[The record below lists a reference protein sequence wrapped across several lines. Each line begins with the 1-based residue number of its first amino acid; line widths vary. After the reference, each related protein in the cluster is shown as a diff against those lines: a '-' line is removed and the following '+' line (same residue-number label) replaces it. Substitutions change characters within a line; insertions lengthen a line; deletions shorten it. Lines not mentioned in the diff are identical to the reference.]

1 MSELKDPEVFR
12 AILEG
17 LQTGIYVVN
26 RNQKVL
32 FWNAGAERI
41 TGYLRQDV
49 LGRSWHE
56 NVAAAGNGANQG
68 PADPA
73 EAVQAAL
80 RDGATAV
87 TQVSVKHRDGH
98 RIPLRMHTVPVRD
111 TTGSIIG
118 VAQSFEEPV
127 SVSDWDERQ
136 TKLAAVGCLN
146 SVTGA
151 LNQNF
156 ILFHLRESIAT
167 FAEHQVPF
175 SIARVQVDRLDH
187 FRHQY
192 GPGAVSAILRA
203 VAQTLES
210 SLRPTDFLGHLD
222 DDQLLAI
229 LTECTAAE
237 IDKVTERLKKM
248 VTYAQIRWWGDEIS
262 VTASFGGTS
271 AKPGDTSES
280 MLQRSQKSLEQ
291 SVQSGGNAVTVSVP

>member
-1 MSELKDPEVFR
+1 VSELKDPDVFR
-12 AILEG
+12 SILEG
-17 LQTGIYVVN
+17 LQTGVYVVN

-49 LGRSWHE
+49 LGRSWQE
-56 NVAAAGNGANQG
+56 NVAAADKGGDQA

-73 EAVQAAL
+73 HAIQAAL
-80 RDGATAV
+80 RDGTIAV
-87 TQVSVKHRDGH
+87 AQVSVKHRDGH

-111 TTGSIIG
+111 TNGAIIG
-118 VAQSFEEPV
+118 VAHSFEEPV
-127 SVSDWDERQ
+127 SVSEWDARQ
-136 TKLAAVGCLN
+136 TKLAAVGCLD

-151 LNQNF
+151 LNQSF

-167 FAEHQVPF
+167 FVEHQVPF
-175 SIARVQVDRLDH
+175 SIARILVDRLDH
-187 FRHQY
+187 FRHQC

-222 DDQLLAI
+222 DDQFLAI
-229 LTECTAAE
+229 LTECTASE
-237 IDKVTERLKKM
+237 IDKVTERLQKM
-248 VTYAQIRWWGDEIS
+248 VTYAEIRWWGDEIS

-271 AKPGDTSES
+271 VKPGDTSES
-280 MLQRSQKSLEQ
+280 MLERSQKLLDQ
-291 SVQSGGNAVTVSVP
+291 SVQSGGNAVTVSVE